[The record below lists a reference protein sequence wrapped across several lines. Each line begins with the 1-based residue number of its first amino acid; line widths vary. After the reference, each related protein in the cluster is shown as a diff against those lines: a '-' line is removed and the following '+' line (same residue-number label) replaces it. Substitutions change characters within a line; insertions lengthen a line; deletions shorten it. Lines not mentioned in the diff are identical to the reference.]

1 MGKNLNYPQKIF
13 QLPTHSSKQCSVRIS
28 SIWSCSIPTYSM
40 VGAEILHLDSNNS
53 HEGSTDWNAPGS
65 SCSLLISLQ
74 VFSGSSQLHGYA
86 QSHLGLPYW
95 EVPSYCTFACRA
107 RSWVRQ
113 LNVGDPTT
121 EGDVQFAGFCISCAT
136 WGPFKETSKQT
147 QKTPFATP
155 THQLLLKSE
164 AKLLSCTAGNIV

>member
-28 SIWSCSIPTYSM
+28 SIWSCSSPTYSM

-86 QSHLGLPYW
+86 QSHLGLRG
-95 EVPSYCTFACRA
+95 A
-107 RSWVRQ
+107 
-113 LNVGDPTT
+113 
-121 EGDVQFAGFCISCAT
+121 
-136 WGPFKETSKQT
+136 
-147 QKTPFATP
+147 
-155 THQLLLKSE
+155 LLLHFCLQGQILGE
-164 AKLLSCTAGNIV
+164 TAECRGSHHRGRCAICRGLHLMRHMGTL